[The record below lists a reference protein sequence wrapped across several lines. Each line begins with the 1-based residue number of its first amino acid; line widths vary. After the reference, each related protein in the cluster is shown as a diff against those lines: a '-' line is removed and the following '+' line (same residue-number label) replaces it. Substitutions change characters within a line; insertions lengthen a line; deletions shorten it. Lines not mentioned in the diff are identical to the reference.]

1 MFQKHILLISVSFMS
16 ICFGFANNN
25 CFNKID
31 IKSKKKIDN
40 TSCDFIDDDIYMIK
54 TISFGNGKK
63 GKMFFIKNENIDGY
77 LTSDYD
83 NNIIDQNFK
92 CNIDKKLLNSDD
104 IFYKNKSYFSDG
116 EIIISKNISVTGE
129 SSVSDDFYYHAD
141 QEFVDKKDRFLNY
154 ELDSNYS
161 TKTTINSDTVF
172 KNKIIWS
179 TYQTGGDCGPLALA
193 NLLWTYKVNNIID
206 LTKNCK
212 DSQALADLIQPFVN
226 YNKVMSGVTF
236 RDMLLGKEFFGDTGY
251 YIDYCD
257 VTNGISDTLK
267 NAPLIG
273 MYCDYGTGHY
283 ALVSGKGRS
292 LYKKI
297 LGISYYTSWD
307 ITNTWKKARQCD
319 NYWYMKQKYWVDNKY
334 IVSGYVLRD
343 KNKNVVPLL

>member
-1 MFQKHILLISVSFMS
+1 MFQKHILLISFSFMS

-161 TKTTINSDTVF
+161 TKTTIISDTVF

-206 LTKNCK
+206 LTKN
-212 DSQALADLIQPFVN
+212 
-226 YNKVMSGVTF
+226 
-236 RDMLLGKEFFGDTGY
+236 
-251 YIDYCD
+251 
-257 VTNGISDTLK
+257 LK
-267 NAPLIG
+267 IHKP
-273 MYCDYGTGHY
+273 
-283 ALVSGKGRS
+283 
-292 LYKKI
+292 
-297 LGISYYTSWD
+297 
-307 ITNTWKKARQCD
+307 
-319 NYWYMKQKYWVDNKY
+319 
-334 IVSGYVLRD
+334 
-343 KNKNVVPLL
+343 